1 VICAPVSNLETH
13 YGTSDSGYY
22 SDPYAMKGEPHL
34 EPEKYQRLSPF
45 RHEQKADTPT
55 LILQGEEDER
65 CPKCQSE
72 ELYSR
77 LKTASDMPV
86 ELVLYP
92 GGSHHVFETGKP
104 SHSVDA
110 VRRLVEWV
118 NRWINVA
125 KASAE
130 TSGHEAQE
138 ERHDERVVA

>member
-1 VICAPVSNLETH
+1 VILAPVSNLETH

-22 SDPYAMKGEPHL
+22 SDPYAIKGEPHL
-34 EPEKYQRLSPF
+34 NPERYQKLSPF
-45 RHEQKADTPT
+45 HHAQKADTPT

-77 LKTASDMPV
+77 LKTATDMPV

-104 SHSVDA
+104 SHGVDA

-118 NRWINVA
+118 NKWVNMA
-125 KASAE
+125 KAPGE
-130 TSGHEAQE
+130 IHDDQTDE
-138 ERHDERVVA
+138 ERGDERRVA